1 MTIKVGDK
9 VWTKSGFGVV
19 VDRYV
24 VDRYREPLGW
34 YFIYEVQLEDGTIII
49 TKNVYMDK

>member
-1 MTIKVGDK
+1 MAIKLGDK
-9 VWTKSGFGVV
+9 VWTKSGFGV
-19 VDRYV
+19 V

-49 TKNVYMDK
+49 TKNAYKDK